1 MRASIGRQ
9 TIVERG
15 VYKPLPMAR
24 MHEGV
29 VVQPLLTGPKL
40 IRLDSPAIE
49 AMTDLRQVA
58 AVTIRGSARISE
70 ANRTM
75 IARGVRLLFVVAVTG
90 VVEGLLTAH
99 DIVGEKAVNLL
110 HERGGRHTELTVAD
124 LMLPHHA
131 IEVLDIDQVL
141 RSEVGHIITTLKDS
155 NRQHALVVDRDR
167 LTREEYVRGIFSAT
181 QIGRQLGVPI
191 ATFDV
196 AHTFAEIEAELAR

>member
-1 MRASIGRQ
+1 M
-9 TIVERG
+9 ERT
-15 VYKPLPMAR
+15 VYKPLPLAR

-29 VVQPLLTGPKL
+29 VVQPLLTGPKP

-49 AMTDLRQVA
+49 AMTDLRQVNA
-58 AVTIRGSARISE
+58 ATTRGSATISE
-70 ANRTM
+70 ANRAM

-90 VVEGLLTAH
+90 DVEGLVTAR
-99 DIVGEKAVNLL
+99 DIVGERAVNLL
-110 HERGGRHTELTVAD
+110 HERGGRHQELTVAD
-124 LMLPHHA
+124 IMTSRGA

-141 RSEVGHIITTLKDS
+141 RAEVGHIIATLKEAG
-155 NRQHALVVDRDR
+155 RQHALVVDRDR

-181 QIGRQLGVPI
+181 QIGRQLGMPI

>member
-1 MRASIGRQ
+1 M
-9 TIVERG
+9 ERT

-24 MHEGV
+24 VHEGV
-29 VVQPLLTGPKL
+29 VVQPMLKGPKP

-58 AVTIRGSARISE
+58 AVTIRGSATISE

-90 VVEGLLTAH
+90 AVEGLVTAH

-110 HERGGRHTELTVAD
+110 HDRGGRHTELTVAD
-124 LMLPHHA
+124 IMLPHQA
-131 IEVLDIDQVL
+131 IEVLDIEQVL
-141 RSEVGHIITTLKDS
+141 RAEVGHIIATLKDS

-181 QIGRQLGVPI
+181 QIGRQLGMPI

>member
-1 MRASIGRQ
+1 M
-9 TIVERG
+9 ERN
-15 VYKPLPMAR
+15 VYKPLPLAR
-24 MHEGV
+24 MREGV
-29 VVQPLLTGPKL
+29 VVQPLLSGPKP

-58 AVTIRGSARISE
+58 AATIRASATISE

-124 LMLPHHA
+124 IMVPHRL
-131 IEVLDIDQVL
+131 IEVLDIEQVL
-141 RSEVGHIITTLKDS
+141 RAEIGHVIATLKES
-155 NRQHALVVDRDR
+155 NRQHALVVDHDR
-167 LTREEYVRGIFSAT
+167 LTREDYVRGIFSAT
-181 QIGRQLGVPI
+181 QIGRQLGMPV

>member
-1 MRASIGRQ
+1 M
-9 TIVERG
+9 ERN
-15 VYKPLPMAR
+15 VYRPLALAR
-24 MHEGV
+24 IREGV
-29 VVQPLLTGPKL
+29 VVQPMLAGPKP
-40 IRLDSPAIE
+40 IRLDSPAME
-49 AMTDLRQVA
+49 VMTDLRQVNA
-58 AVTIRGSARISE
+58 ATIRGGAAISE

-90 VVEGLLTAH
+90 VVEGLITAH

-124 LMLPHHA
+124 IMVPHRLIDA
-131 IEVLDIDQVL
+131 LDIEQVL
-141 RSEVGHIITTLKDS
+141 RAEVGHIIATLKES

-167 LTREEYVRGIFSAT
+167 LTREEFVRGIFSAT
-181 QIGRQLGVPI
+181 QIGRQLGMSI